1 MEKTRVITIGLL
13 LLLAWTAPA
22 SAADPAEEQSPAL
35 PAAVQT
41 APAAVQ
47 EQPAAASTAEPA
59 VSEPVPAAQPPA
71 PAPAEDP
78 SAPSPVK
85 RAELLSPVQQRMQ
98 QTVSVDFRDTPIDD
112 VLRILARQANVD
124 IIKSPK
130 VEGTVTAT
138 LNDVPLVEALTNILE
153 AHGYSYITSENMI
166 RVMPATD
173 IIDVREKMVSR
184 VYRITYADV
193 KELEMALR
201 KFISEQGSISA
212 NPGTSNIIVTD
223 VESKIKAIDTFI
235 EEIDRITP
243 QILVDAKVY
252 DISSKASLD
261 LGVEW
266 QMGTNTLY
274 GLEDELYTNGT
285 PVTDMIGNAANV
297 ANSVTNPALVGAFSG
312 NVGKTSGTDALMRFG
327 IVNDHVRLDAAIR
340 AKQEDVRAKLLANP
354 RILVLDNLQ
363 AEIKIVEEIPFQ
375 ELTESSGGGSIGTTA
390 FREVGVELRVT
401 PHMTR
406 DGLIRLLLN
415 PRFSIRTGDVV
426 IAGTNN
432 TSPQPIVATRETTTT
447 ALIKDG
453 QTVVIGGL
461 KKQDAS
467 QQINK
472 IPLLGD
478 LPLLGLLFRFEGES
492 TINSELVIFITP
504 TLVKEPVLT
513 EEEKVHLANTVFTS
527 PQPPHPRLKPET
539 EID

>member
-1 MEKTRVITIGLL
+1 MEKTRVIQLGLL
-13 LLLAWTAPA
+13 LLLAWTAA
-22 SAADPAEEQSPAL
+22 GLAEDPAEEQN
-35 PAAVQT
+35 PAASGN
-41 APAAVQ
+41 APTIDPAF
-47 EQPAAASTAEPA
+47 AAASA
-59 VSEPVPAAQPPA
+59 VR
-71 PAPAEDP
+71 
-78 SAPSPVK
+78 
-85 RAELLSPVQQRMQ
+85 RAELLSPVQQRMR
-98 QTVSVDFRDTPIDD
+98 QTVSVDFRNTPIDD
-112 VLRILARQANVD
+112 VLRILAKQANVD

-130 VEGTVTAT
+130 VEGNVTAT

-153 AHGYSYITSENMI
+153 AHGFSYIASENMI
-166 RVMPATD
+166 RVMPAAD
-173 IIDVREKMVSR
+173 VVDVREKMVSR

-252 DISSKASLD
+252 DISSKASMD

-274 GLEDELYTNGT
+274 ALDSESYSNGAPLT
-285 PVTDMIGNAANV
+285 GMIGNMV
-297 ANSVTNPALVGAFSG
+297 EGTVTNPGIAGAFSG
-312 NVGKTSGTDALMRFG
+312 NVGKTSSTDALFRFG
-327 IVNDHVRLDAAIR
+327 ILNDHVRLDAAIR
-340 AKQEDVRAKLLANP
+340 AKEEDIRAKLLANP
-354 RILVLDNLQ
+354 RILVLDNIQ

-390 FREVGVELRVT
+390 FREVGIELRVT
-401 PHMTR
+401 PHLTR

-415 PRFSIRTGDVV
+415 PKFSVRTGDVV
-426 IAGTNN
+426 IAGINN

-461 KKQDAS
+461 KKQDVS

-478 LPLLGLLFRFEGES
+478 LPILGFLFKSEGET

-504 TLVKEPVLT
+504 SLVKDPVLT
-513 EEEKVHLANTVFTS
+513 DEEKTHLANTVFVS
-527 PQPPHPRLKPET
+527 PRVPEPWLKSKT
-539 EID
+539 QTDSQTD

>member
-1 MEKTRVITIGLL
+1 MDPAGPAIRIVLHEWKDRKDDTMEKTRLTLIGLL
-13 LLLAWTAPA
+13 VLWAWAVPAP
-22 SAADPAEEQSPAL
+22 AADPADEQ
-35 PAAVQT
+35 T
-41 APAAVQ
+41 D
-47 EQPAAASTAEPA
+47 
-59 VSEPVPAAQPPA
+59 VSFI
-71 PAPAEDP
+71 
-78 SAPSPVK
+78 K
-85 RAELLSPVQQRMQ
+85 RADVLSPVQQRMQ
-98 QTVSVDFRDTPIDD
+98 QKVSVDFRDTAIED
-112 VLRILARQANVD
+112 VLLILARQANVD

-138 LNDVPLVEALTNILE
+138 LNEVPLIEALTNILE
-153 AHGYSYITSENMI
+153 VHGYSYVASDNMI
-166 RVMPATD
+166 RVMPAAE

-223 VESKIKAIDTFI
+223 IESKIKAIDTFI

-243 QILVDAKVY
+243 QILVDAKIY
-252 DISSKASLD
+252 DISSRASMD

-266 QMGTNTLY
+266 QMGTNTGY
-274 GLEDELYTNGT
+274 GLEGDSYTNGL
-285 PVTDMIGNAANV
+285 PVTGMIGNLDAG
-297 ANSVTNPALVGAFSG
+297 VTSPAITGVSSG
-312 NVGKTSGTDALMRFG
+312 NVGKTSSTDGVIRFG
-327 IVNDHVRLDAAIR
+327 ILDKHVRLEVLLR
-340 AKQEDVRAKLLANP
+340 AQQEDTRAKLLANP
-354 RILVLDNLQ
+354 RILILDNLQ

-390 FREVGVELRVT
+390 FREVGIELRVT
-401 PHMTR
+401 PHLTR

-415 PRFSIRTGDVV
+415 PRFSVRTGDVV

-461 KKQDAS
+461 KKQDVS

-478 LPLLGLLFRFEGES
+478 LPLLGFLFKSEGES

-504 TLVKEPVLT
+504 TLIKEPTLT
-513 EEEKVHLANTVFTS
+513 EEEQKHLANTVFVS
-527 PQPPHPRLKPET
+527 PQIPQPRLKSE
-539 EID
+539 EK